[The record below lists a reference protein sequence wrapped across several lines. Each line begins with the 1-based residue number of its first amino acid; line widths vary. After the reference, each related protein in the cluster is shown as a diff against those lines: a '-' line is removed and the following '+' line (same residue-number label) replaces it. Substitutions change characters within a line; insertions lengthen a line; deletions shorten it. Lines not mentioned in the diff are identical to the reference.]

1 MTPEEAIKELSDWA
15 NASHAYLC
23 NREGYPR
30 GYRNGIEQAKIIVLG
45 ILSKINVKQDK
56 IETEKNN
63 MSVNLYTG
71 RVYQIELSNVLI
83 PGIESKEAM
92 YDLFQEFEIFHNADD
107 EFDDEYEVARSELQR
122 FRNQVV
128 NHIEFFQERAG
139 YFAEKLK
146 AMKFTEE
153 QFIRVLDRLINES
166 DQTNDFVLLTWF

>member
-1 MTPEEAIKELSDWA
+1 
-15 NASHAYLC
+15 
-23 NREGYPR
+23 
-30 GYRNGIEQAKIIVLG
+30 
-45 ILSKINVKQDK
+45 
-56 IETEKNN
+56 

-92 YDLFQEFEIFHNADD
+92 YDLFQEFEISHNADD

-128 NHIEFFQERAG
+128 NHTEYFQESAE
-139 YFAEKLK
+139 YFAQKLK
-146 AMKFTEE
+146 AMKLTEE